1 MTAIDRTAYPRPASR
16 LTHEELA
23 VRSRTGDMIERYE
36 AGEDGTTRETSH
48 SCCRLTFRSTCRR
61 GTWPASSWPWCARAL
76 ISRSSRRR
84 ILILLRQT
92 RQPLVRPLRSLTA
105 AGAAVEGLGE
115 ADRQRAEHGC
125 Q

>member
-1 MTAIDRTAYPRPASR
+1 MR
-16 LTHEELA
+16 LAAWCRDPSGKPEVA
-23 VRSRTGDMIERYE
+23 VIV
-36 AGEDGTTRETSH
+36 
-48 SCCRLTFRSTCRR
+48 R
-61 GTWPASSWPWCARAL
+61 GV
-76 ISRSSRRR
+76 
-84 ILILLRQT
+84 LILLRQT

>member
-1 MTAIDRTAYPRPASR
+1 MDSAIGKR
-16 LTHEELA
+16 L
-23 VRSRTGDMIERYE
+23 
-36 AGEDGTTRETSH
+36 
-48 SCCRLTFRSTCRR
+48 
-61 GTWPASSWPWCARAL
+61 SSL
-76 ISRSSRRR
+76 V
-84 ILILLRQT
+84 LLRQT